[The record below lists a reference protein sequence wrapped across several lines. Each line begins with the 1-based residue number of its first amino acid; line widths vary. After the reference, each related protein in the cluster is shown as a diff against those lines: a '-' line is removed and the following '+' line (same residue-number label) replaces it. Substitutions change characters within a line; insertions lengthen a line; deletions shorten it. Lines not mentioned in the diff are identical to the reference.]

1 MGDFTVQ
8 ISNELVDRLIDNDE
22 KLKRKT
28 RKIKPRLP
36 KEPQHPQSKVN
47 QKQPSK
53 DSVGLP
59 IQPPFFLP
67 VSPPAHSA
75 IAELDAIRS
84 VLKESE
90 SIVERLQKQEET
102 VLREVTEKAKE
113 LRDKEFKLPYQKPMP
128 CLAENNACLECYKEH
143 AKDPLKCAHLV
154 RSFADCARRVRQQVS
169 TAGKQT

>member
-8 ISNELVDRLIDNDE
+8 ISNDLVDQLIDSDE
-22 KLKRKT
+22 KLKRKP

-36 KEPQHPQSKVN
+36 KEPQHAHSKVN
-47 QKQPSK
+47 QKQPSNHPA
-53 DSVGLP
+53 GLP

-90 SIVERLQKQEET
+90 SVVERLQKQEET

-154 RSFADCARRVRQQVS
+154 RSFADCARRARQQVS
-169 TAGKQT
+169 TADKQT